1 MYTKKLSGEKNEHR
15 LERLEKILQEKT
27 VNTFYHQQSGW
38 GEKQSHTFKYK
49 LRVFSQCYLKVKL
62 SISTKSESY
71 KAKVTVNGGN
81 ALIRF
86 YSLNTDAEFIAPFKE
101 GVNEI
106 EVLLSSD
113 NAFKPENCSVEVT
126 GNVDYIDCNS
136 ILSVINNTSSSVIM
150 FLYDEQL
157 IIKNYENRT
166 FLNVIKI
173 DGVKSA
179 GICKTSSGYMLVYA
193 QTDGVLKAENITSA
207 FSREDAVVLDTHIN
221 SVCVAEGSEQTG
233 IFAVKGNVVYRYTV
247 DESGNVTEQITQHRA
262 KKVSC
267 NPQVKEYIILTDH
280 NGNGKLIK
288 TE

>member
-1 MYTKKLSGEKNEHR
+1 MYTKNISGEKNEQR
-15 LERLEKILQEKT
+15 LERLEKILQERT

-62 SISTKSESY
+62 CITSKAESY

-86 YSLNTDAEFIAPFKE
+86 FSASTDADFIAPFKE

-106 EVLLSSD
+106 EVFLLSD
-113 NAFKPENCSVEVT
+113 DAFKTESCSVEVT

-173 DGVKSA
+173 DDVKSA
-179 GICKTSSGYMLVYA
+179 GMCKAANGYMLVYVQA
-193 QTDGVLKAENITSA
+193 DGVLKAEKVSSGFLRGT
-207 FSREDAVVLDTHIN
+207 AVVLDTHIN
-221 SVCVAEGSEQTG
+221 SVCAVEDTEQTD
-233 IFAVKGNVVYRYTV
+233 IFAVKGNVVYRYTI
-247 DESGNVTEQITQHRA
+247 DESGNVTGQITKHRA
-262 KKVSC
+262 KKVAC
-267 NPQVKEYIILTDH
+267 NPQIKDYIILTDH